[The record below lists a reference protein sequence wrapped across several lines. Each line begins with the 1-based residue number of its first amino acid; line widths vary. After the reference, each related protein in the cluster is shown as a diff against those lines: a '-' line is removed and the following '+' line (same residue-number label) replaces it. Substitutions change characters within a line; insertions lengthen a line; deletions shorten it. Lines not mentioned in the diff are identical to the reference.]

1 MKFGCCGNLVA
12 SEPDKTGIEII
23 ETISQLGYDYI
34 ELPLAE
40 MTELKD
46 DEFELLKNRV
56 QQSGIS
62 CQVCNNLFPA
72 KIRLTG
78 PDVNMTHI
86 HQYLEKALKKAA
98 ELGADTV
105 VFGSGTAKNVPEG
118 FSKKTAYQ
126 QVLEET
132 RLMAPIAEKNGITI
146 VIEPIRTPEC
156 NLINSFEEG
165 VALAKQVSHK
175 NIKVLIDYY
184 HMVWEKESPE
194 ILVKYGKEYL
204 HHVHFSNPNMRTQ
217 EGLNFGRTYP
227 QKMEEWDY
235 NEFMKC
241 LKICGYD
248 GRISIEAGSDNFKE
262 QAKNSLYFLKS
273 NFI

>member
-1 MKFGCCGNLVA
+1 MRFGCCGNLVA
-12 SEPDKTGIEII
+12 TGTDKTGIEII

-46 DEFELLKNRV
+46 DEFEVLKKRV

-78 PDVNMTHI
+78 PNVDMI
-86 HQYLEKALKKAA
+86 QIRQYLEKALKKAA

-118 FSKKTAYQ
+118 FSKEEAYQ

-132 RLMAPIAEKNGITI
+132 RLMAPIAEKNGIMI

-165 VALAKQVSHK
+165 VSLAKEVSCK
-175 NIKVLIDYY
+175 NVKVLIDYY

-194 ILVKYGKEYL
+194 ILIKYGKEYL
-204 HHVHFSNPNMRTQ
+204 RHIHFSNPNMRTQ
-217 EGLNFGRTYP
+217 EGLDFGRTYP
-227 QKMEEWDY
+227 QRKNEWDY
-235 NEFMKC
+235 EKFIRC
-241 LKICGYD
+241 LKECGYD
-248 GRISIEAGSDNFKE
+248 GRVSIEAGSDNFNE
-262 QAKNSLYFLKS
+262 QAKNALCFLKE

>member
-12 SEPDKTGIEII
+12 SGPDKTGIEII

-86 HQYLEKALKKAA
+86 HQYLEKAL
-98 ELGADTV
+98 
-105 VFGSGTAKNVPEG
+105 N
-118 FSKKTAYQ
+118 Y
-126 QVLEET
+126 
-132 RLMAPIAEKNGITI
+132 
-146 VIEPIRTPEC
+146 
-156 NLINSFEEG
+156 
-165 VALAKQVSHK
+165 
-175 NIKVLIDYY
+175 
-184 HMVWEKESPE
+184 
-194 ILVKYGKEYL
+194 
-204 HHVHFSNPNMRTQ
+204 
-217 EGLNFGRTYP
+217 
-227 QKMEEWDY
+227 
-235 NEFMKC
+235 
-241 LKICGYD
+241 
-248 GRISIEAGSDNFKE
+248 
-262 QAKNSLYFLKS
+262 
-273 NFI
+273 